1 MADGSIII
9 DTRIDTGGVSKGMN
23 AVKAGMT
30 RISAQVSKMGDSAK
44 SSFQRQITAITD
56 LYQNYE
62 KQERKVS
69 ELKSKLEELS
79 KVRIETEEYKKL
91 KDDIKALEDEFEKV
105 ETKQREWLDMGFSID
120 SAPIS
125 GRILAG
131 YSENKKRCRRPEGP
145 MRILH
150 RQIRIKAQLRSTMRN
165 HRSWST

>member
-44 SSFQRQITAITD
+44 SSFQRQITAITG

-105 ETKQREWLDMGFSID
+105 ETKQSEWLDMGFSIN
-120 SAPIS
+120 SAP
-125 GRILAG
+125 
-131 YSENKKRCRRPEGP
+131 PP
-145 MRILH
+145 MPP
-150 RQIRIKAQLRSTMRN
+150 QIRTSIPCSARSPARAPCPVPLEPIT
-165 HRSWST
+165 SLETTLLSSTS

>member
-69 ELKSKLEELS
+69 ELKSKLEELN

-105 ETKQREWLDMGFSID
+105 ETKQSEWLDMGFSID
-120 SAPIS
+120 SAPLKELDKQMDGIWADIDRLQRKQKKMQAT
-125 GRILAG
+125 GRA
-131 YSENKKRCRRPEGP
+131 YVDPTSVV
-145 MRILH
+145 
-150 RQIRIKAQLRSTMRN
+150 
-165 HRSWST
+165 

>member
-9 DTRIDTGGVSKGMN
+9 DTRIDTGGVSKGLN

-44 SSFQRQITAITD
+44 SSFQRQITAITG

-91 KDDIKALEDEFEKV
+91 KDDIKALQHIYELAELFRIACSSNEAFMELSEEDQERF
-105 ETKQREWLDMGFSID
+105 WLIID
-120 SAPIS
+120 ALMMNDLEDLK
-125 GRILAG
+125 RVHNLAN
-131 YSENKKRCRRPEGP
+131 YLMVK
-145 MRILH
+145 
-150 RQIRIKAQLRSTMRN
+150 RIKDNVKVAEA
-165 HRSWST
+165 